1 MIKLSVITIRVESDK
16 ELREESKVKLKR
28 IFENSTDLQS
38 DLSSAFPNGF
48 TKFDISRFTLTLGKG
63 MNVVSFLDITGF
75 QKGILK
81 KYDYGTIINTR
92 DVIDY

>member
-1 MIKLSVITIRVESDK
+1 MITIRVESDK

-28 IFENSTDLQS
+28 IFENSKDLQS

-63 MNVVSFLDITGF
+63 MRIVSFITITGF
-75 QKGILK
+75 QEGILK
-81 KYDYGTIINTR
+81 KYDYGTIVNTK
-92 DVIDY
+92 DEVDY